1 MFSNDKNIEKLAQ
14 LVEKV
19 KEYLG
24 MQREMLQLNAIEKV
38 VRVLTMLVLTII
50 LSFFLLLVVIF
61 LSFSA
66 AFALAVFVPTALA
79 FLIVAAFYFLLFML
93 VYSNR
98 KKWIQDPL
106 IRMFANLLTS

>member
-14 LVEKV
+14 LIEKV

-24 MQREMLQLNAIEKV
+24 MQQELLQLNTIDKV
-38 VRVLTMLVLTII
+38 VRILTTLVLTII

-66 AFALAVFVPTALA
+66 AFALAAVMPSALA
-79 FLIVAAFYFLLFML
+79 FLTVAAVYLLLFIL

-98 KKWIQDPL
+98 RKWIQEPL